1 VFLQRRWRKLA
12 IMHLQSSSPARD
24 ACSARASR
32 AATHAPS
39 PAARRDNEDDETAR
53 LLRAAAD
60 GDPNAWN
67 ALVTRHGSL
76 LRSIARSYRLNSAD
90 VDDVVQTT
98 WLRLVEHLS
107 RIRTP
112 GALRGWLAMTAR
124 RECLKTLR
132 LQARYEPTARMPEVA
147 AVHDD
152 ALEVDARLMRSE
164 RDEALW
170 HAFGRLPARDQL
182 LLDLLLADVPY
193 QQISTSL
200 KIPVGS
206 IGPTRARSL
215 SRLRREAGRAGLL
228 A

>member
-1 VFLQRRWRKLA
+1 
-12 IMHLQSSSPARD
+12 MHLQSSPPARD

-32 AATHAPS
+32 AATLAPS

-53 LLRAAAD
+53 LLRTAAD

-67 ALVTRHGSL
+67 ALVIRHGSL
-76 LRSIARSYRLNSAD
+76 LRSIARSYRMSSAD

-132 LQARYEPTARMPEVA
+132 QQARFEPTARIPEVA
-147 AVHDD
+147 PVHD
-152 ALEVDARLMRSE
+152 AVEVDARLLRSE

-182 LLDLLLADVPY
+182 LLDLLIADVPY

-215 SRLRREAGRAGLL
+215 SRLRREVGRAGLL

>member
-1 VFLQRRWRKLA
+1 
-12 IMHLQSSSPARD
+12 MHLQSSPQARD
-24 ACSARASR
+24 ACAVRASR
-32 AATHAPS
+32 AAIHAPS
-39 PAARRDNEDDETAR
+39 TAARRDDEDDETAR

-60 GDPNAWN
+60 GDPNAWS

-76 LRSIARSYRLNSAD
+76 LRSIARAYRLSNTD

-132 LQARYEPTARMPEVA
+132 QQARCEPTAQMPEVA
-147 AVHDD
+147 AHD
-152 ALEVDARLMRSE
+152 AVEVDARLLRSE

-182 LLDLLLADVPY
+182 LLDLLIADVSY

-200 KIPVGS
+200 KIPLGS

-215 SRLRREAGRAGLL
+215 SRLRREAWRAGLL